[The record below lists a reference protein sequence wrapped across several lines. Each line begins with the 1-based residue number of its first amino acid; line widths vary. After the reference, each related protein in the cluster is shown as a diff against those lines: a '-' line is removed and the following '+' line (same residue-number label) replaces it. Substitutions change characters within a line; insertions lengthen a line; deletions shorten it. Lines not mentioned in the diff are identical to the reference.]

1 MPMLAAN
8 QFVILPIIVVVVA
21 VVMFTLIRKFRL
33 PFKAKLFWTIL
44 PTVLAL
50 VVIAFLVAVKFFEY
64 EMTNADYGGSFISSC
79 IGSYLIHLWLLPA
92 EYYEDMDAVDDDE
105 DGPYDE
111 ESESDATDKE
121 DAEISRPS

>member
-1 MPMLAAN
+1 MQMLAAN
-8 QFVILPIIVVVVA
+8 QFVILPIIIVVVA
-21 VVMFTLIRKFRL
+21 VVMFWLICRFRL
-33 PFKAKLFWTIL
+33 PFKPKLFWTIL

-92 EYYEDMDAVDDDE
+92 EYYEDMDAFDDDE
-105 DGPYDE
+105 EYDGEDA
-111 ESESDATDKE
+111 SDADDTE
-121 DAEISRPS
+121 RENAEASKPS